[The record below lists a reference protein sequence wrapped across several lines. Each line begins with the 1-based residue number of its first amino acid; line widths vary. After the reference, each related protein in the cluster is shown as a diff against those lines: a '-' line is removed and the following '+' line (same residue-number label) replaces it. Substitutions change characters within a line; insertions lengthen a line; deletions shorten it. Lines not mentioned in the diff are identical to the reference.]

1 MSVIGVTEMT
11 IGAIVEEEAE
21 EVVITLVQDQEEATE
36 VDLNSTLT
44 IKFMLLDS
52 AGELVRVISKKPL
65 KGMGTS
71 KKWT

>member
-1 MSVIGVTEMT
+1 MM

-21 EVVITLVQDQEEATE
+21 EVVITPVQDQEEATE

-44 IKFMLLDS
+44 IKFMLPDS